1 MNPGYII
8 KEGFSNLRRAAM
20 ATFVAV
26 TIMAI
31 ALCLLSFFL
40 IVTFNISYLI
50 EDIRSRVELEAFLDK
65 SIDSDDAP
73 RLREALQA
81 VQGVDSLTF
90 ISKAQAARIL
100 KSIMGEEDLFDL
112 VESNPLPASFR
123 IRVAPEFRN
132 GKEIARIAADI
143 ESIRGVDEV
152 NYQKEMLEILDE
164 KIDLYNRL
172 NLMVG
177 VFAAIASVFL
187 VSNTIKLSIYAKRDL
202 IKTMKLVGATNTF
215 IASPFVFEGFL
226 QGLFGSLIAAGVSYG
241 VVTAIQR
248 YVFHGV
254 RLSWEALGIILGVGI
269 VLGLVGSILAVR
281 FFLKERIS
289 DM

>member
-1 MNPGYII
+1 MKPGYVI

-40 IVTFNISYLI
+40 IVTFNVSYLI

-65 SIDSDDAP
+65 SLDSDDAP
-73 RLREALQA
+73 RLREALLA
-81 VQGVDSLTF
+81 IQGVDSLTF

-100 KSIMGEEDLFDL
+100 KSIMGQEDLFDL

-152 NYQKEMLEILDE
+152 NYQKELLEILDE
-164 KIDLYNRL
+164 KIDLYNRI
-172 NLMVG
+172 NLVVG
-177 VFAAIASVFL
+177 VFAAMASVFL

-241 VVTAIQR
+241 LVTAIQR
-248 YVFHGV
+248 YVFQGV
-254 RLSWEALGIILGVGI
+254 RLSWEPLGIILVVGI
-269 VLGLVGSILAVR
+269 MLGLVGSLLAVR

>member
-1 MNPGYII
+1 MKPGYVI

-40 IVTFNISYLI
+40 IVTFNVSYLI

-65 SIDSDDAP
+65 SLDSDDAP

-81 VQGVDSLTF
+81 IQGVDSLTF

-100 KSIMGEEDLFDL
+100 KSIMGQEDLFDL

-152 NYQKEMLEILDE
+152 NYQKELLEILDE
-164 KIDLYNRL
+164 KIDLYNRI
-172 NLMVG
+172 NLVVG
-177 VFAAIASVFL
+177 VFAAMASVFL

-241 VVTAIQR
+241 LVTAIQR
-248 YVFHGV
+248 YVFQGV
-254 RLSWEALGIILGVGI
+254 RLSWEPLGIILVVGI
-269 VLGLVGSILAVR
+269 MLGLVGSLLAVR